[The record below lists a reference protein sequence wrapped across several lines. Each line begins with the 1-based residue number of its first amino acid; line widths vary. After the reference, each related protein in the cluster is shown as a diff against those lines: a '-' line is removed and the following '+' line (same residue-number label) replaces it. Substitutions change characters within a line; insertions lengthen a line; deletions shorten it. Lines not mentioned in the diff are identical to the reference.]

1 MPDRS
6 VSDRTWYVVL
16 GAVVVAE
23 AHEGGGVQFF
33 TEDWTG
39 RRRFFTDI
47 KRLDEEGEVVSE
59 EEARARLAGV
69 RAAIEAR
76 RAART
81 APPEIKEG
89 DWVWFDGPIGRVDH
103 IMVEGELNLG
113 DVAMPAAPDD
123 PALLVS
129 VWEEDRFSGQRAVKA
144 MAAVRVF
151 APQGAEAGEDS
162 GSKTTDGA

>member
-1 MPDRS
+1 MPKRS
-6 VSDRTWYVVL
+6 VTDRTWYVLL

-23 AHEGGGVQFF
+23 AYEGGGVQFF

-39 RRRFFTDI
+39 QRRFFTDMR
-47 KRLDEEGEVVSE
+47 RLDEEGEVVSE
-59 EEARARLAGV
+59 EEARARLAGI
-69 RAAIEAR
+69 RSAIEAR

-81 APPEIKEG
+81 APPEIQEG

-103 IMVEGELNLG
+103 VMTEGELNLG
-113 DVAMPAAPDD
+113 DVALPASPDD

-129 VWEEDRFSGQRAVKA
+129 VWEDRGFSGQRAVKA

-151 APQGAEAGEDS
+151 APQEAEAAS
-162 GSKTTDGA
+162 RP